1 MTKVIISGANVVL
14 TTIKGVNMYT
24 ANQVAKLSG
33 VKNNTIYHNRKKP
46 GYPKG
51 VEQNGRVY
59 FTEKDAQFFIKACSV
74 YRLTDKQIKGLKDGS
89 ILKHSNAAKYLGVS
103 SQTLTNFQKL
113 NDNTIP
119 CVHKKN
125 YVLYE
130 KKDLDK
136 FKESGRKIKNERIS
150 SSDQKEKWAETRKQT
165 SDPRKDTLIK
175 PLVYPEHECSRHG
188 CTKKTTN
195 RFLCDECKREFSG
208 ECGDSFHSPPRRTI
222 GGAL

>member
-1 MTKVIISGANVVL
+1 
-14 TTIKGVNMYT
+14 MYT
-24 ANQVAKLSG
+24 ANQVAKLAG

-51 VEQNGRVY
+51 IEQNGRVY

-74 YRLTDKQIKGLKDGS
+74 YRLTNSQLKGLKNGS
-89 ILKHSNAAKYLGVS
+89 LLKHSHAAKYLDVS
-103 SQTLTNFQKL
+103 GQTLTNFQRRGV
-113 NDNTIP
+113 NTIP

-125 YVLYE
+125 YMLY
-130 KKDLDK
+130 KKTDLDK
-136 FKESGRKIKNERIS
+136 FKASGCSIKCKRMS
-150 SSDQKEKWAETRKQT
+150 SYDQNKKWAETRKQT

-195 RFLCDECKREFSG
+195 RFLCDDCKREFSG
-208 ECGDSFHSPPRRTI
+208 ECGDSFHSHQRI
-222 GGAL
+222 NKGGAL